1 MISPAR
7 RAGIEIAVVASALI
21 AAFAVAGI
29 VLAVIGADPIE
40 AFRILVY
47 GAFGYPE
54 AVGYTLYYATSYMFA
69 GLAVWVALKGG
80 IFNIGGEG
88 QAYLGGLGAALPCL
102 FLDNLP
108 PILLLPLAMIS
119 AAMFGAGWAA
129 IPGYLQG
136 RRQTHVVVTTIMFN
150 FIAGALMTYLLNNW
164 LLAPG
169 GGSPETRPFAPQAT
183 MPALHEILAL
193 VGIEIAHSPA
203 NLSLVVALIAVA
215 CTWTFMFRTVW
226 GYETRVVGANP
237 HAARYAGIDPGAVI
251 VRTMLISGALVG
263 LVAVNE
269 VMGVHKRLILDFPAG
284 AGFVGIAV
292 ALMAG
297 ESAIGLVLA
306 AVLFAALAQGS
317 LDLVIDMP
325 MVNREIVRLI
335 QGVVILFCGALP
347 ALFRKPIVRL
357 LSPSDTAARPAG
369 AA

>member
-1 MISPAR
+1 MITPAR
-7 RAGIEIAVVASALI
+7 RAGIEIAVVASALV
-21 AAFAVAGI
+21 AAFAVAAI
-29 VLAVIGADPIE
+29 VLAVIGANPIE
-40 AFRILVY
+40 AFRILIW

-54 AVGYTLYYATSYMFA
+54 AIGYTLYYATSYMFA
-69 GLAVWVALKGG
+69 GLAVWVALKAG

-88 QAYLGGLGAALPCL
+88 QAYLGGLGAALVCL
-102 FLDNLP
+102 FFDKLP
-108 PILLLPLAMIS
+108 PILLLPLAMI
-119 AAMFGAGWAA
+119 AAAVFGAGWAA
-129 IPGYLQG
+129 IPGWLQG

-150 FIAGALMTYLLNNW
+150 FLAGALMTYLLNNW

-183 MPALHEILAL
+183 LPALHEILAL
-193 VGIEIAHSPA
+193 VGIQIAHSPA
-203 NLSLVVALIAVA
+203 NLALVVALIAVA

-226 GYETRVVGANP
+226 GYEIRVVGANP

-325 MVNREIVRLI
+325 LINREIVRLI

-347 ALFRKPIVRL
+347 ALFRKPISRL
-357 LSPSDTAARPAG
+357 LSQPAAARAG
-369 AA
+369 AV